1 MSETSSSSVKELSEA
16 IETNTATKEGET
28 KKGPEAVAVTKETEV
43 SKDASVVP
51 SQTATTATTNKSSNN
66 GYRGGMG
73 GKRMMGGYR
82 PMFPLQMKSE
92 ICEDFSKGTC
102 SRGSRCPFLHVAAAG
117 SSKALA
123 MTRGNTGI
131 HNNTAKPQSKGEPQT
146 EGTKKASKKKKRKN
160 AAAKK
165 AQEKTAEG
173 TDSNVAA
180 TTTTN
185 TNTTTSTTASVEG
198 EEKTNTPNQSAAKAK
213 KAKNQRRQ
221 TPEETTTESSG
232 TTVSVAATASSLSTA
247 TTASS
252 TASASSTS
260 TAATTSVTPSGAK
273 TGGVKQTGRKHRAP
287 NNGIRQPMM
296 NVGNVVCVN
305 YLLGACRYG
314 RSCEFLHP
322 EGTINPRGM
331 ICPFYAAGSCGY
343 GLSCIFAHVLPTD
356 RAYHMKPCLM
366 NRTGHCPNGDGCV
379 FYHEKPNPA
388 RALDSR
394 STIPCS
400 FWVRGYCAKGEK
412 CPFAHPDEYWA
423 YQSPFERVPISG
435 DESKKDQSNKPEEGT
450 TRESEPAVPKS
461 QIACKFWAQGNCPLG
476 DKCEYRHDLFLHTRT

>member
-1 MSETSSSSVKELSEA
+1 MSDTSVSSSSPVKETS
-16 IETNTATKEGET
+16 TAAPVSGQEDQAKNGSD
-28 KKGPEAVAVTKETEV
+28 VAAASPVAPAPTTTTAGAQTV
-43 SKDASVVP
+43 ASVDASKGDSDSANQQQQQQQQQQPTQQKNPNVP
-51 SQTATTATTNKSSNN
+51 
-66 GYRGGMG
+66 YRTGG
-73 GKRMMGGYR
+73 GKRMMMTGYR
-82 PMFPLQMKSE
+82 PMYPPMQMKSE
-92 ICEDFSKGTC
+92 ICEEFTKGTC
-102 SRGSRCPFLHVAAAG
+102 SRGSRCPFLHVAPPG

-123 MTRGNTGI
+123 MTRGNMA
-131 HNNTAKPQSKGEPQT
+131 HNNAAKTATKGSEPQAD
-146 EGTKKASKKKKRKN
+146 GTKSASKKKKKKKN
-160 AAAKK
+160 AAKK
-165 AQEKTAEG
+165 AQEKAAEG
-173 TDSNVAA
+173 TDAAA
-180 TTTTN
+180 TTAA
-185 TNTTTSTTASVEG
+185 TTAPTTAEG
-198 EEKTNTPNQSAAKAK
+198 DDKNNAPNQNAKTK

-221 TPEETTTESSG
+221 APADG
-232 TTVSVAATASSLSTA
+232 TGAPADA
-247 TTASS
+247 
-252 TASASSTS
+252 
-260 TAATTSVTPSGAK
+260 AATTTAAAASTAGQ
-273 TGGVKQTGRKHRAP
+273 KQNGRKHRAQGGAVRQNVTMMSAP
-287 NNGIRQPMM
+287 NA
-296 NVGNVVCVN
+296 VFVN
-305 YLLGACRYG
+305 YVLGACRYG
-314 RSCEFLHP
+314 RNCEFLHP
-322 EGTINPRGM
+322 EGPVNPAGM